1 MIIKFFKDLMYKL
14 HQEYLKI
21 KNKRKINKII
31 KLVKTPIIINDT
43 PERSSNKR
51 YKTDTDYP
59 LQVAKRIK
67 IITEKYVL
75 NYAVVDVI
83 LNMLERYEKFSIKDS
98 MTEEIR
104 KPVISKIL
112 LSFENMTDYE
122 RLMDVEF
129 IKKSQDIID
138 SYNDKSNRYRFTKE
152 EVEKFRDVLID
163 SCSKWEDEKINFEKL
178 KETDTSLQYIDVGE
192 YYNKKFNL

>member
-59 LQVAKRIK
+59 LHVAKRIK